1 MSASADFQLSSD
13 GGSNYQASNASLAD
27 SLLLAYASTGNYSIK
42 ARLTST
48 ADVVAVGWSITTA
61 DDEHLASLP
70 AVTSNADKTCD
81 FLAPKTG
88 GAWILKA
95 TVTDGSGTIRTN
107 TLAVKVAPITNNEL
121 IAAGEGTETGSAG
134 WIRCFND
141 LARAVSAGGARQP
154 ATDANTLIHFPLT
167 DAAGT
172 TSIANAGTGS
182 AFTLDKTGTATFG
195 VPTPTGDGLLVV
207 GASYFDNSSGS
218 ALTYQPA
225 TTAMTVSCWV
235 EFPNPNSVATS
246 STLWSKPNGA
256 SDATFAILVDTSGA
270 SRVFLVKCK
279 VATTG
284 VVTSDP
290 FGYATPGRRY
300 YLVATFD
307 GANMK
312 TYINGI
318 LAGSK
323 AAVGAMSW
331 DNAKSFTV
339 GCLGTADTYVLSD
352 CRLDNATLTL
362 AQIKADYTM
371 GAFGR

>member
-27 SLLLAYASTGNYSIK
+27 SLLLAYASTGSYSIK

-61 DDEHLASLP
+61 DDEHIASLP

-81 FLAPKTG
+81 FSAPKTG

-154 ATDANTLIHFPLT
+154 ATDANTLVHFPLT
-167 DAAGT
+167 DASGTTTISNAGAGT
-172 TSIANAGTGS
+172 
-182 AFTLDKTGTATFG
+182 AFTLTE
-195 VPTPTGDGLLVV
+195 TGDTLFGAPIATGDALVV
-207 GASYFDNSSGS
+207 LETGLFQGTGA

-225 TTAMTVSCWV
+225 TTAMTASCWF
-235 EFPNPNSVATS
+235 ECPNPNAVATS
-246 STLWSKPNGA
+246 STIWCKPHAGT
-256 SDATFAILVDTSGA
+256 DATFGFFFDTTGA
-270 SRVFLVKCK
+270 TRVITVAGK

-284 VVTSDP
+284 AVSSP
-290 FGYATPGRRY
+290 IGYATPGRRY
-300 YLVATFD
+300 FVAVTFD
-307 GANMK
+307 GTNMRA
-312 TYINGI
+312 YINGT
-318 LAGSK
+318 LASTT

-331 DNAKSFTV
+331 DNAESFTIGV
-339 GCLGTADTYVLSD
+339 LGTADTYIASD
-352 CRLDNATLTL
+352 CRCENVVRTP
-362 AQIKADYTM
+362 AQIKTAYRTGM
-371 GAFGR
+371 FGA